1 MGLLS
6 LVDPTSMFPVPG
18 TGKYLAAAAASL
30 LILPFL
36 LTYALTSIKAYR
48 LSNGDPK
55 NGAREPPPAPYVVPG
70 LANTFAFA
78 SDPEGFL
85 KKMM

>member
-6 LVDPTSMFPVPG
+6 LVDPMTMFPVSG
-18 TGKYLAAAAASL
+18 AGKYLAAASL
-30 LILPFL
+30 LLLPFL
-36 LTYALTSIKAYR
+36 ITYALTSIKAYR

-55 NGAREPPPAPYVVPG
+55 NGAREPPPAPYAVPG